1 MHNLEMRTQLKAAAT
16 MDHPWIPGSITT
28 PHPLI
33 SAVDSF
39 VDRALAINAALR
51 NVHTEEQFGDCV
63 EDGDPYPCQ
72 TIQLLD
78 GMDA

>member
-1 MHNLEMRTQLKAAAT
+1 MTMHNLEMRTRLKAAVTEDA
-16 MDHPWIPGSITT
+16 PWIPWAQNDLMTAADG
-28 PHPLI
+28 
-33 SAVDSF
+33 F
-39 VDRALAINAALR
+39 VDRALAINTALR
-51 NVHTEEQFGDCV
+51 RVHTEEQFGDCV

>member
-1 MHNLEMRTQLKAAAT
+1 MHNLEMRTRLKAAAT
-16 MDHPWIPGSITT
+16 MDHPWIPGADRE
-28 PHPLI
+28 LI
-33 SAVDSF
+33 FAADGF
-39 VDRALAINAALR
+39 VDRALTINAALR
-51 NVHTEEQFGDCV
+51 AVHVEEQFGDCV